1 MTSFNYYDIVV
12 IEVPNMVNPNVK
24 KAKVHLA
31 KLRQL
36 VSKKKPSFSGMSEEE
51 VIKAIRKTREEI
63 WDKKFAARS

>member
-1 MTSFNYYDIVV
+1 
-12 IEVPNMVNPNVK
+12 MVNPNVK

-36 VSKKKPSFSGMSEEE
+36 VSKKRPIFSGMSEEE